1 MNKVRG
7 LQFFFIFSVL
17 IFIVLLFKYIDLEAI
32 YRRSARPQGGIAIIK
47 VARGPD
53 YNDTSICF
61 PRKISPSNSSCLDF
75 MFETSYDQ
83 KQFKNTFKR
92 KVILSTDTQQIF
104 YAWYAPITSLIWY
117 SMGWT
122 PVVIFADTA
131 SSSPGPV
138 FEFIM
143 KNVELAGGEV
153 IRLKSKKYYS
163 PSTVA
168 QISRFG
174 VCVADWPE
182 DTYVMTSDIDMWPL
196 NKTFFDQQT
205 SFPSAIDLLY
215 ADVHLYPVCY
225 IGMNVSMWRRV
236 IGFKKGDSI
245 TSVVKGIQKEFSRS
259 LLIMTSPAQW
269 HADQIIVTKRIKKW
283 SGYPKDIHFYTKRFS
298 FSNMTDRLDRAPLP
312 NKDVM
317 PPEYIDSHVL
327 RPGFIKEH
335 WSHLRDIANHLL
347 NDEQMKFIDKYAE
360 DFCYLTYCTK
370 TSVSESIKP
379 LYHL

>member
-1 MNKVRG
+1 MVK
-7 LQFFFIFSVL
+7 
-17 IFIVLLFKYIDLEAI
+17 
-32 YRRSARPQGGIAIIK
+32 
-47 VARGPD
+47 
-53 YNDTSICF
+53 TSH
-61 PRKISPSNSSCLDF
+61 
-75 MFETSYDQ
+75 DQ

-92 KVILSTDTQQIF
+92 KVIFSTDMRHFF

-138 FEFIM
+138 FEFII

-153 IRLKSKKYYS
+153 IRLKSDLPKKYYS

-205 SFPSAIDLLY
+205 SYPTAIDLLY
-215 ADVHLYPVCY
+215 ASDLDEYPVCY

-236 IGFKKGDSI
+236 IGIKKGDSI
-245 TSVVKGIQKEFSRS
+245 TSVIKGIREEYSRS
-259 LLIMTSPAQW
+259 LMTKHKQW
-269 HADQIIVTKRIKKW
+269 SIDQKVVTRRIKKW
-283 SGYPKDIHFYTKRFS
+283 SGYPKDIHFYTKRFN
-298 FSNMTDRLDRAPLP
+298 FKNMTSRLDRAPLP

-327 RPGFIKEH
+327 RPGFIKKH

-370 TSVSESIKP
+370 TSVSRSIRP
-379 LYHL
+379 LYHPWGH

>member
-1 MNKVRG
+1 MDKVRG
-7 LQFFFIFSVL
+7 LRFFFIFSVL
-17 IFIVLLFKYIDLEAI
+17 IFTVIVFKYIDLEAV
-32 YRRSARPQGGIAIIK
+32 YRRSARRPQGK
-47 VARGPD
+47 VHEPEV

-61 PRKISPSNSSCLDF
+61 PKKISPSSCLDF
-75 MFETSYDQ
+75 MLAKTSHDQ
-83 KQFKNTFKR
+83 NQFKNTFKR
-92 KVILSTDTQQIF
+92 KVILSTDTQHLV

-138 FEFIM
+138 FKFIM

-153 IRLKSKKYYS
+153 IKLKSDLPNKYYNV
-163 PSTVA
+163 STIA
-168 QISRFG
+168 QVSRFA

-205 SFPSAIDLLY
+205 SFPTAIDLLY
-215 ADVHLYPVCY
+215 ADLSEYPVCY

-236 IGFKKGDSI
+236 IGIKKGDSI
-245 TSVVKGIQKEFSRS
+245 TSVIKGMREEYSRS
-259 LLIMTSPAQW
+259 LLTNRAQW
-269 HADQIIVTKRIKKW
+269 SIDQKMVTRRIKKW
-283 SGYPKDIHFYTKRFS
+283 SGYPKDIHFYIKRFN
-298 FSNMTDRLDRAPLP
+298 FRNMKDRLDRAPLH

-327 RPGFIKEH
+327 RPGFIKKH
-335 WSHLRDIANHLL
+335 WSHLRDIANHFL

-360 DFCYLTYCTK
+360 DFCYLTYCTD
-370 TSVSESIKP
+370 TSVSIKP
-379 LYHL
+379 LYHP